1 MLKPS
6 VGQSGSAALVLFG
19 TLAGAA
25 TLLTNAAPASAQQAR
40 FSDVSFS
47 YWARPFIERLASEN
61 IIAGFPDGTFKP
73 DQPVTRA
80 QFAAIVEQAFNKP
93 ATRSAGTFPDVPAN
107 FWAQNVIRESY
118 SSGFLSGY
126 PDGTFKPNQE
136 IPRVQVLVSLSN
148 GLGLS
153 ASGSPNAVL
162 DIYQDEDQIP
172 SYAQDEVA
180 AATQNN
186 VVVNYPTADL
196 LKPGQVAT
204 RADVAAFIY
213 QALVDQGKLPAL
225 TADSGV
231 TNYIVG
237 STTPSTSNPTPSG
250 NSNNNNNNNNQN
262 TNQNADL
269 RVESGTVI
277 DVQYPNAT
285 TGAGGINIVVAPG
298 QTVAT
303 TLNVAQAIR
312 NAKGQVLIPA
322 GSTIQGRIV
331 PVTIQGSSLTAAQFV
346 ADRLTVGNNNYDIR
360 AASNP
365 IAATQTVNQQTLQ
378 GALVTGAAQSILGP
392 LLGGGQNVGNIIGQV
407 ITGSGSANTQNAV
420 IVIDPNQLDVRVDS
434 AFYLNSTSQ
443 G

>member
-6 VGQSGSAALVLFG
+6 LGQSGRSALALFG
-19 TLAGAA
+19 TFAGAA

-40 FSDVSFS
+40 FSDVGFS
-47 YWARPFIERLASEN
+47 YWARPVIERLAAEN

-80 QFAAIVEQAFNKP
+80 QFAAIVEQAFDKP
-93 ATRSAGTFPDVPAN
+93 ATRSAGSFPDVPSN
-107 FWAQNVIRESY
+107 YWAQNVIREAY
-118 SSGFLSGY
+118 RSGFLSGY

-148 GLGLS
+148 GLGLT
-153 ASGSPNAVL
+153 ASGSVSESL
-162 DIYQDEDQIP
+162 DRYQDEDQIP
-172 SYAQDEVA
+172 GYAEDEVA
-180 AATQNN
+180 AATQNG
-186 VVVNYPTADL
+186 VVVNYPSVDL
-196 LKPGQVAT
+196 LRPGQVAT

-231 TNYIVG
+231 TRYIVA
-237 STTPSTSNPTPSG
+237 SSSTSTPNQNTG
-250 NSNNNNNNNNQN
+250 NQNNNP

-277 DVQYPNAT
+277 DVRYPNANT
-285 TGAGGINIVVAPG
+285 TGASGINIVVAPG

-303 TLNVAQAIR
+303 TLDVAQPIR

-331 PVTIQGSSLTAAQFV
+331 PVTIQGSSITAAQFV
-346 ADRLTVGNNNYDIR
+346 ADRLTVGNNAYDIR

-378 GALVTGAAQSILGP
+378 GALVTTAAQSILGP
-392 LLGGGQNVGNIIGQV
+392 LLGGNQNLGSVIGQV
-407 ITGSGSANTQNAV
+407 ITGSGNSNTQNAV